1 MALPT
6 TTRAWSIA
14 EIKKDSFDSLVL
26 KDNVPI
32 PKLGERD
39 VLVQIEAVSL
49 NYRDLAIPKG
59 LYPFA
64 VNLPVVPGSDSAG
77 IVLATGPKVTKVAKG
92 DRVCTLFNEHHQTNP
107 ITSEA
112 VTSGF
117 GGAIDG
123 TLREY
128 AVFGDH
134 ALVKAPS
141 TLNAIEASTL
151 TCAPLTAWNALYG
164 LQSKAI
170 KAGEWVL
177 TQGTGGVSLSGIQF
191 AAAAG
196 ATVVATTSSK
206 EKAEE
211 LKKLGATHVINY
223 RETPNW
229 GEVARSL
236 TPEGTGFDHILEIGG
251 PGSLEQSLK
260 AIKLEGVITIIGFL
274 APSDKQPPLMDAL
287 NHVCIVR
294 GIFVGSKQ
302 QFLEMNRAI
311 DSNKIKPVVDSN
323 IFSFEDIKKAYQYQW
338 DQKHYGKVVIKIAN

>member
-1 MALPT
+1 M
-6 TTRAWSIA
+6 
-14 EIKKDSFDSLVL
+14 
-26 KDNVPI
+26 
-32 PKLGERD
+32 
-39 VLVQIEAVSL
+39 
-49 NYRDLAIPKG
+49 
-59 LYPFA
+59 YPFA
-64 VNLPVVPGSDSAG
+64 MKLPVVPGSDSAG
-77 IVLATGPKVTKVAKG
+77 IVLAAGPKVTKFAKG

-107 ITSEA
+107 ITAEA
-112 VTSGF
+112 VVSGF

-170 KAGEWVL
+170 KAGDWVL

-302 QFLEMNRAI
+302 QFVEMNRAI

>member
-6 TTRAWSIA
+6 TTRAWSID

-26 KDNVPI
+26 KENLAI
-32 PKLGERD
+32 PKLGDHD

-49 NYRDLAIPKG
+49 NYRDLVMPKG
-59 LYPFA
+59 LYPFPMK
-64 VNLPVVPGSDSAG
+64 VPVIPGSDSAG
-77 IVLATGPKVTKVAKG
+77 IVLATGPRVTRVAKG

-107 ITSEA
+107 ITPEA
-112 VTSGF
+112 IASGF

-164 LQSKAI
+164 LQSKAV
-170 KAGEWVL
+170 KAGDWVL

-223 RETPNW
+223 RETSNW

-236 TPEGTGFDHILEIGG
+236 TPDGVGFDHILEIGG

-260 AIKLEGVITIIGFL
+260 AVKLEGLITIIGFL

-294 GIFVGSKQ
+294 GVFVGSKQ
-302 QFLEMNRAI
+302 QFVEMNRAI
-311 DSNKIKPVVDSN
+311 DSAKIKPVVDSN

-338 DQKHYGKVVIKIAN
+338 DQKHFGKVVIKIAN